1 MGRQGSR
8 AEVKT
13 SGEES
18 QSTKKEGSTTK
29 TKQIEQIGVCVC
41 SYTQWHEPDVLVHR
55 THCWRAQPHLTTWS
69 SWGLEAPT
77 GLGHGGNPSC
87 W

>member
-41 SYTQWHEPDVLVHR
+41 AA
-55 THCWRAQPHLTTWS
+55 THSGTSLMFWFIEHTAGRRSLILRR
-69 SWGLEAPT
+69 GR
-77 GLGHGGNPSC
+77 LGGWKRPQA
-87 W
+87 

>member
-41 SYTQWHEPDVLVHR
+41 VQLHTVA
-55 THCWRAQPHLTTWS
+55 RA
-69 SWGLEAPT
+69 
-77 GLGHGGNPSC
+77 
-87 W
+87 